1 MKRKPQ
7 HPITPLGVALV
18 ALTAAFADAAPAAPS
33 EVRIIPAGEFRAWDG
48 RPTECAA
55 WVCTDDDGAR
65 LAAEIAAF
73 ESARVIDYEHATLH
87 AKKTGAKAP
96 AAGWF
101 ERVEWR
107 SGDGLYM
114 VGIDWTAC
122 AAQEIADKAYRYV
135 SPLFSYDATSGR
147 VLHLRCVSLT
157 NDPGLDGLTDLAAL
171 AAELFPTTNPQEDS
185 AMDELLERLR
195 WLLNL
200 PVASPVEDIKAHLEK
215 VINQLPTTAV
225 AANSAF
231 NLGEHLAALAAQVET
246 PDPAKFAPVAA
257 LTALQGEH
265 AELQTRFAALQ
276 ADVDGAKLDKVVADG
291 LAAGK
296 LTPATEAW
304 ARTLGKTNLAAL
316 SSFLDA
322 APEIVKPG
330 GTQTGGAKPAAAD
343 PDDPVAIAALASDY
357 QAAQAAKGITI
368 STVHAVAHVT
378 KKGD

>member
-1 MKRKPQ
+1 MAAMPSPTRQSKQ
-7 HPITPLGVALV
+7 IAVAIA
-18 ALTAAFADAAPAAPS
+18 ALSVDLAAASAPTDFR
-33 EVRIIPAGEFRAWDG
+33 VIPAGEFRAWDG
-48 RPTECAA
+48 RPTECPA
-55 WVCTDDDGAR
+55 WVCTDEDGAR

-87 AKKTGAKAP
+87 AKKTGTKAP
-96 AAGWF
+96 AAGWY

-107 SGDGLYM
+107 PGDGLYM

-122 AAQEIADKAYRYV
+122 AAQEIADKKYRFV
-135 SPLFSYDATSGR
+135 SPLFSFDAKTGR
-147 VLHLRCVSLT
+147 VLRLCCVSLT

-171 AAELFPTTNPQEDS
+171 AAELFPTNPQEEVS
-185 AMDELLERLR
+185 AVNEELLEQLR

-200 PVASPVEDIKAHLEK
+200 PVGTTAEEIAAHLSK
-215 VINQLPTTAV
+215 LIAQLKNEPAV
-225 AANSAF
+225 AANSSEF

-276 ADVDGAKLDKVVADG
+276 ADVDGAKLDQVIAAG

-296 LTPATEAW
+296 LTPATESW
-304 ARTLGKTNLAAL
+304 ARDLGKTNLAAL
-316 SSFLDA
+316 SAFLDA

-330 GTQTGGAKPAAAD
+330 TTQTGGAGQGERT
-343 PDDPVAIAALASDY
+343 AALSAEDQRVCELLGISQDDYKATLAAS
-357 QAAQAAKGITI
+357 
-368 STVHAVAHVT
+368 
-378 KKGD
+378 

>member
-1 MKRKPQ
+1 MKRKP
-7 HPITPLGVALV
+7 HLIPPLGVALV
-18 ALTAAFADAAPAAPS
+18 ALTALAGAAPTPPT
-33 EVRIIPAGEFRAWDG
+33 EFRIIPAGEFRSWDG

-55 WVCTDDDGAR
+55 WVCTDEDGAR

-96 AAGWF
+96 AAGWY

-107 SGDGLYM
+107 SGDGLYL

-135 SPLFSYDATSGR
+135 SPLFSYDPQTGH
-147 VLHLRCVSLT
+147 VLRLRCVSLT

-171 AAELFPTTNPQEDS
+171 AAELFPTNPQEEVS
-185 AMDELLERLR
+185 AVNEELLEQLR

-200 PVASPVEDIKAHLEK
+200 PVGTTAEEIAAHLSK
-215 VINQLPTTAV
+215 LIAQLKSEPAV

-231 NLGEHLAALAAQVET
+231 ALGDHLAALTAQVET

-257 LTALQGEH
+257 LSALQGEH

-276 ADVDGAKLDKVVADG
+276 ADVDGAKLDQVVNDG

-316 SSFLDA
+316 SAFLAA

-330 GTQTGGAKPAAAD
+330 ATQTGGVGQGERTAALSAED
-343 PDDPVAIAALASDY
+343 QRVCELLGISPDDYKATLAASAS
-357 QAAQAAKGITI
+357 
-368 STVHAVAHVT
+368 
-378 KKGD
+378 